1 MVKPRGKTGAD
12 SLAAEPTES
21 ASGNRENTAEPI
33 PSRWSKTEEEPPWG
47 RLLRALRDAVL
58 LVLMEIIWAFNAAFV
73 FLILPLIVKTYKHG
87 ELPLNPF
94 IFCVTHVG
102 ELDPYF
108 VLKVSRHYRTKALFE
123 RDGPE
128 PIARFLLK
136 AMWRFRVSQRPDLKP
151 ILNKKTIEEVVS
163 YLNRGGILMI
173 FPEGYRHWEK
183 KLYPGVAIIAR
194 RAKVP
199 VVPVGIEHG
208 DVFRKELLG
217 APVRAMMRALVDYR
231 RGEYVKVHFAKPIYP
246 DPDLEEREDVDRLMR
261 LIEAR
266 FGEFYGQFY
275 NSSGPTWVKQGN
287 AIPTQG

>member
-1 MVKPRGKTGAD
+1 MVKPRGKTSAD
-12 SLAAEPTES
+12 PLAAEPTKS
-21 ASGNRENTAEPI
+21 TSGNRENTAAPI
-33 PSRWSKTEEEPPWG
+33 PSHWSQTEEEPPCG
-47 RLLRALRDAVL
+47 RLLLALRSAVL

-87 ELPLNPF
+87 ELPCNPY

-136 AMWRFRVSQRPDLKP
+136 AMWRFRVSQRPDLRP
-151 ILNKKTIEEVVS
+151 ILNKKTIGEVIS
-163 YLNRGGILMI
+163 YLKRGGILMI

-183 KLYPGVAIIAR
+183 KLYPGVAIIAH
-194 RAKVP
+194 RANVP

-231 RGEYVKVHFAKPIYP
+231 RLGWVKVHFAEPIYP
-246 DPDLEEREDVDRLMR
+246 DPTLEEREDVNRLMR
-261 LIEAR
+261 VIEAR
-266 FGEFYGQFY
+266 FREFYKRFY
-275 NSSGPTWVKQGN
+275 DATGPVWEQESP
-287 AIPTQG
+287 AL